1 MSTRPSLVSVL
12 LRLEGLA
19 LLGLGVLGYAL
30 TRDGWLLFVVLILA
44 PDLSMIGYA
53 AGPRWGSIAYNLV
66 HTTTWPALAI
76 GYGLLATAPLAV
88 SIGAVWLAHIGLDRL
103 IGYGLKYPSGFKET
117 HLHRV

>member
-1 MSTRPSLVSVL
+1 MTTRSSLVSVL

-30 TRDGWLLFVVLILA
+30 TRDGWLLFVVLLLA

-53 AGPRWGSIAYNLV
+53 AGARWGALLYNV
-66 HTTTWPALAI
+66 AHTSVFPALLI
-76 GYGLLATAPLAV
+76 GYGLLTPASLAV
-88 SIGAVWLAHIGLDRL
+88 AIGAVWLAHIGLDRL
-103 IGYGLKYPSGFKET
+103 IGYGLKYPSGFQET